1 MYLSLV
7 RNNFFLLILIISIP
21 LNAEIISSTGISFHP
36 NNMSDEECN
45 YLAEKDDIKKI
56 FENAGLAYINIF
68 ENLNCSDSELIDNKS
83 KCEYFQES
91 QFYTEG
97 GFITDK
103 VFTNQEIINPGDI
116 NRKCS
121 VKLSANV
128 EKYKSKQDINFIL
141 HAKMNKNIF
150 VYRSS
155 EEIKSDEIIINGQI
169 NLPTNYE
176 FSFANIYLFN
186 FNIEND
192 TYSLIFPNTF
202 DKENKIRN
210 GKFQIPSNEGINKY
224 GLYPTEMKDDIV
236 QEHVMLLATKESK
249 KAIEFMETESSVSL
263 NKRLN
268 DFGREN
274 WQKIRLSY
282 VFVKE

>member
-1 MYLSLV
+1 
-7 RNNFFLLILIISIP
+7 
-21 LNAEIISSTGISFHP
+21 
-36 NNMSDEECN
+36 
-45 YLAEKDDIKKI
+45 
-56 FENAGLAYINIF
+56 
-68 ENLNCSDSELIDNKS
+68 
-83 KCEYFQES
+83 
-91 QFYTEG
+91 
-97 GFITDK
+97 
-103 VFTNQEIINPGDI
+103 
-116 NRKCS
+116 
-121 VKLSANV
+121 
-128 EKYKSKQDINFIL
+128 
-141 HAKMNKNIF
+141 MNKNIF

-224 GLYPTEMKDDIV
+224 GLYPTEVKDDIV
-236 QEHVMLLATKESK
+236 QEHVMLLATKESIK
-249 KAIEFMETESSVSL
+249 TIEFMETETSVSL